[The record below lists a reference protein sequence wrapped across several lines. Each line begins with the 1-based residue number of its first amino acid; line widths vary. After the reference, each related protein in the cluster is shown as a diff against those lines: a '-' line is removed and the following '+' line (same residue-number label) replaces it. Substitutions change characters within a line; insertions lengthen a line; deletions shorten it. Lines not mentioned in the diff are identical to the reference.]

1 MTTSA
6 ITICNAAFLALGG
19 KTISDFDENTDNALL
34 AKNLYGSVRDWMLRK
49 HPWNCAVKRV
59 ILSPDATPPAFGF
72 SYQFTLPTDLI
83 RILQVGDDL
92 EGPQEYRNES
102 RMILADFDVL
112 KLRYVFRNDV
122 EATWDASFIHAMGL
136 AMKAIF
142 AYPVTQ
148 STSKEQLC
156 MADLN
161 AVLKEARSVDGLED
175 PPETFGDFQILNA
188 RYR

>member
-19 KTISDFDENTDNALL
+19 KTISDFDENSDGAIL
-34 AKNLYGSVRDWMLRK
+34 AKNLYPSVRDWMLRK

-72 SYQFTLPTDLI
+72 SYQFTQPSDLL
-83 RILQVGDDL
+83 RILQVGDELD
-92 EGPQEYRNES
+92 GPLEYRNES
-102 RMILADFDVL
+102 KKILGDFDAL
-112 KLRYVFRNDV
+112 KLRYVFRNEV
-122 EATWDASFIHAMGL
+122 ESTWDAAFIHAMGL

-142 AYPVTQ
+142 AYPITQ

-156 MADLN
+156 LADLSN
-161 AVLKEARSVDGLED
+161 VLKEARSIDGLED
-175 PPETFGDFQILNA
+175 PPETFGDFLILNA
-188 RYR
+188 RNR